1 MMTAVKVFRGFK
13 LLCFKIQNEKTK
25 LTIYNIRFT
34 KPIKK
39 TVNTTK
45 SSGQKWKKS
54 LKMMVKM
61 KNVVDTKI

>member
-1 MMTAVKVFRGFK
+1 M
-13 LLCFKIQNEKTK
+13 
-25 LTIYNIRFT
+25 FT